1 MLQLGAADLGSLLAL
16 ELWRTEVRLQRRTP
30 AAHGAHDVLEKLYVR
45 IVCTSGEGWGEVA
58 ALATPVGVDPSLG
71 AVAQALEGRWSERL
85 FVSARARGG
94 RCPES
99 SALGLLGASSVLDH
113 VTAAS
118 LEMAVLDAELRS
130 VSRSLAEH
138 LEATGPSVRFGGLV
152 GLPDDGRVADSV
164 AWAASLLEGGA
175 TRLRV
180 KIDEHH
186 PVLAVLALREAFP
199 DVALHADANGAFDP
213 RSLELLRPLDELGLV
228 CIEQPLAGRDLAAM
242 ASAAASFT
250 TPWCLDEAITSRRQ
264 ARDAVRYGA
273 AQALCIKPG
282 RVGGLRTVLGIGS
295 DAAASSVPAFIGGL
309 FETGLGRAALGAL
322 SARPEYSL
330 VSDVGAPVTYLEED
344 PCELAGPS
352 GGLQP
357 LWDGPGVGPWPRRS
371 ALSPVFSRR
380 F

>member
-1 MLQLGAADLGSLLAL
+1 MLQLGAADLGSLLAV
-16 ELWRTEVRLQRRTP
+16 ELWRTEVKLQRRTP
-30 AAHGAHDVLEKLYVR
+30 AAHGAHDVLEKHYVR
-45 IVCTSGEGWGEVA
+45 IVCSSGEGWGEVG
-58 ALATPVGVDPSLG
+58 ALATPVGVDPPLAG
-71 AVAQALEGRWSERL
+71 VAAALEGLWAERL
-85 FVSARARGG
+85 YLSARARDG

-138 LEATGPSVRFGGLV
+138 LEAPSLAVRFGGLV
-152 GLPDDGRVADSV
+152 GLHEEGGVASSV
-164 AWAASLLEGGA
+164 GWAASLIDEGA

-180 KIDEHH
+180 KIDEHD
-186 PVLAVLALREAFP
+186 PVLPVRAIREAFP

-213 RSLELLRPLDELGLV
+213 RSIELLRPLDELGLV
-228 CIEQPLAGRDLAAM
+228 CIEQPMRGRDLAAM
-242 ASAAASFT
+242 ASAAATFS

-273 AQALCIKPG
+273 AQALCLKPG
-282 RVGGLRTVLGIGS
+282 RVGGLRTVLGIGA
-295 DAAASSVPAFIGGL
+295 DAASSSVPAFIGGL
-309 FETGLGRAALGAL
+309 FETGLGRAALAVFA
-322 SARPEYSL
+322 ARPEFSL
-330 VSDVGAPVTYLEED
+330 ISDVAAPVTYLDED

-371 ALSPVFSRR
+371 VLHPVFSRR